1 MRPYKHL
8 AGNYK
13 LPLEKQIIPFGLRI
27 RKLFAIKQIS
37 EDFNDQCNLILYD
50 SEKCLVQSLLAETQS
65 VVEKTQTEFNEKL
78 LEKYRE
84 SFREEKLLI
93 EKRNG
98 KIKKQCETKRLGKLI
113 KFKSNKHIG
122 CCSTSKKSAHLASP
136 KTKEGKLPSKEDN
149 EDQSEE
155 KLLSKEKLE

>member
-1 MRPYKHL
+1 M
-8 AGNYK
+8 
-13 LPLEKQIIPFGLRI
+13 
-27 RKLFAIKQIS
+27 
-37 EDFNDQCNLILYD
+37 
-50 SEKCLVQSLLAETQS
+50 
-65 VVEKTQTEFNEKL
+65 
-78 LEKYRE
+78 
-84 SFREEKLLI
+84 
-93 EKRNG
+93 
-98 KIKKQCETKRLGKLI
+98 I